1 MRISLLLVLFLFI
14 FTLNTQALLN
24 AKSNYKWWKDPKIA
38 AELDLS
44 KGQVKRIEQ
53 IFSSYR
59 KRIIRYQKQLRKSEI
74 GLKKELRNPN
84 AKKEE
89 VLKLIDTIEDTKAA
103 YTRTKVEMYLQVKD
117 VLKPEQVTT
126 LPEIKIR
133 FRPYHR

>member
-14 FTLNTQALLN
+14 FTLNTHALLN
-24 AKSNYKWWKDPKIA
+24 AESNYKWWKDPQIA
-38 AELDLS
+38 SELDLS
-44 KGQVKRIEQ
+44 KGQVKSIER

-103 YTRTKVEMYLQVKD
+103 YTRTKVEMYLKVKD
-117 VLKPEQVTT
+117 VLKPEQVKI
-126 LPEIKIR
+126 LHEIKLK
-133 FRPYHR
+133 FKPYHR

>member
-14 FTLNTQALLN
+14 FTLNTHALLN
-24 AKSNYKWWKDPKIA
+24 AESNYKWWKDPKIA
-38 AELDLS
+38 GELDLS
-44 KGQVKRIEQ
+44 KGQVKRIER

-89 VLKLIDTIEDTKAA
+89 VLKLIDAIENTKAA
-103 YTRTKVEMYLQVKD
+103 YTRTKVEMYLKVKD
-117 VLKPEQVTT
+117 VLKPEQVKI
-126 LPEIKIR
+126 LHEIKLK
-133 FRPYHR
+133 FKPYHR